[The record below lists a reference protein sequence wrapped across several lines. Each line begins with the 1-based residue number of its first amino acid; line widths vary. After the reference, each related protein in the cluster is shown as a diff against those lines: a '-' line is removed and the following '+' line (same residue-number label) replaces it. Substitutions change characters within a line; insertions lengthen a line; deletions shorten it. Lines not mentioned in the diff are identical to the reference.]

1 MNGFFGFIM
10 WALVAVAVQNF
21 SLTGSTDTTFTL
33 SALRKPSNLVVLS
46 VLVSVFA
53 LFNTLTLYPF
63 DAFLNIKILGYM
75 PVRGLL
81 VTLIAIAWYFIAG
94 GIMHKIEGINKKVG
108 KYLAPAAINGTVM
121 TIPLIL
127 GDGRIDSLA
136 AAMGMAVGAGGG
148 FALAAWLIGTG
159 MRRTDNPDISR
170 HMQGAPSMLIYIGL
184 LALAFSA
191 FGGF

>member
-10 WALVAVAVQNF
+10 WALIAVAVQNF
-21 SLTGSTDTTFTL
+21 SFTGATDTSFTLTALRRSSNLAAL
-33 SALRKPSNLVVLS
+33 SAL
-46 VLVSVFA
+46 VSFFA
-53 LFNTLTLYPF
+53 LLTTLTIYPF
-63 DAFLNIKILGYM
+63 DAFLNIKILDYM

-94 GIMHKIEGINKKVG
+94 GIMRKIESLNKKVG

-121 TIPLIL
+121 TVPLLL
-127 GDGRIDSLA
+127 GGDKIESLA

-148 FALAAWLIGTG
+148 FALAAWLIGAG
-159 MRRTDNPDISR
+159 MRRLDNPDISKN
-170 HMQGAPSMLIYIGL
+170 MQGAPSMLIYIGL

-191 FGGF
+191 FGGV